1 MCVSYCSEF
10 KARSGFFNT
19 FVRVDTALSQEVHGK
34 NALKRGIKV
43 KKEK

>member
-19 FVRVDTALSQEVHGK
+19 FVRVDTALSQEVYGK